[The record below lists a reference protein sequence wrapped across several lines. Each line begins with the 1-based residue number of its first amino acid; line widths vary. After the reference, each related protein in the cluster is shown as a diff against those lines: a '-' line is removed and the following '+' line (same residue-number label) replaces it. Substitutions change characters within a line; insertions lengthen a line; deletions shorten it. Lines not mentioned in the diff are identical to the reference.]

1 MGVHGLTTYVEGN
14 NRLFSTVKLK
24 DSRLVID
31 GNSLYFRLYFD
42 HHLDQLHGGDYAAFA
57 ALLGEFFSA
66 LAACNIQPYVVLD
79 GGIDPSNRK
88 IATLQDRFKSKIK
101 EAHLITQ
108 GRHGCVL
115 PLLTR
120 TVFTQVLKRRG
131 IPVVQCPSE
140 ADWEIACLARQWNCP
155 VLTADSDFYIFDLP
169 GGYLP
174 FKYFEWEKVKSQGS
188 LFFIRTRCYSTSSLC
203 QKFGGMNPE
212 LLPLLAVLAGNDYA
226 SPKDLQKLLA
236 RIAAYGVSRGGAK
249 NKGASSIEHILTW
262 LSTFSSSAE
271 ALAEVSS
278 LMGQEER
285 GGGLSSRLWE
295 GMQEYNISCES
306 SLARW
311 FSGGRGAAGKQS
323 PQFAQLP
330 ESLSRA
336 AEQGCLAPLL
346 VDAFVMRKVM
356 LIAQVENSKLPSSH
370 LCATPIRQAAY
381 GILLK
386 TSGQSPDM
394 VNRDT
399 ARGKRGRG
407 TPPQHAARD
416 PAAPATQ
423 TQTFVEEYDRLDLS
437 FKKNQVEARYLR
449 SNLCV
454 DTVSQAPLAT
464 RLGVILEVL
473 NVKDSALALV
483 PLNLRLATAVTR
495 FWLQEAKPKPSQAH
509 LEALLL
515 GIVCAE
521 LTRISHVR
529 GVCCA
534 DTDAIAAQ
542 ALFRLGQAGRRP
554 LNLVAAHA
562 YSQWTACLWG
572 SLHLNQLL
580 LLPLPEPDV
589 ACLFNGRLVHGLL
602 MCHQAGQ
609 AAGTLLTEGS
619 YAWQLFYDMLSAAKN
634 WSSTAS
640 PAFSYTENSGSGRG
654 RGGGGRGGGGRGQ
667 EGGRGRGGNR
677 RGRGGGRGGG
687 AGRAAGGGQR
697 ASESIN
703 RFALLSMD

>member
-14 NRLFSTVKLK
+14 GRLFSTVKLK

-42 HHLDQLHGGDYAAFA
+42 HHLDQLHGGDYGAFA
-57 ALLGEFFSA
+57 ALLGDFLSA

-88 IATLQDRFKSKIK
+88 MATLQDRFKSKIK
-101 EAHLITQ
+101 EAHQISQ

-120 TVFTQVLKRRG
+120 TVFTQVLKQRG

-188 LFFIRTRCYSTSSLC
+188 LFFIRTRCYFTSHLC
-203 QKFGGMNPE
+203 QRFGGMNPE

-236 RIAAYGVSRGGAK
+236 RIAAYGMSRGGAR
-249 NKGASSIEHILTW
+249 NKTASSIEQILTW

-271 ALAEVSS
+271 ALAEVDS
-278 LMGQEER
+278 LMGQDER
-285 GGGLSSRLWE
+285 SGGLSSRLWE
-295 GMQEYNISCES
+295 GMQEYNISCGS
-306 SLARW
+306 SLASW

-330 ESLSRA
+330 QSLSRA
-336 AEQGCLAPLL
+336 AEHGCLAPLL

-370 LCATPIRQAAY
+370 LCAQPIRQAAY

-386 TSGQSPDM
+386 RSNQLPDM
-394 VNRDT
+394 LNRDT

-407 TPPQHAARD
+407 ALPQHAARGQ
-416 PAAPATQ
+416 AAPSTATQ
-423 TQTFVEEYDRLDLS
+423 TQIFVEEYDRLDLS

-454 DTVSQAPLAT
+454 DTLSQAPLAT
-464 RLGVILEVL
+464 RLGVILEVF
-473 NVKDSALALV
+473 NIKESALALV
-483 PLNLRLATAVTR
+483 PLNLRLPIAVTH

-521 LTRISHVR
+521 LTRMSHM
-529 GVCCA
+529 GGIYCT
-534 DTDAIAAQ
+534 DTDGIAAQ
-542 ALFRLGQAGRRP
+542 ALCRVGQAGRRP
-554 LNLVAAHA
+554 LNLGAAHA
-562 YSQWTACLWG
+562 YSQWTACLWS

-602 MCHQAGQ
+602 MCQQAGQ
-609 AAGTLLTEGS
+609 SADTLLMEGS
-619 YAWQLFYDMLSAAKN
+619 YGRQLFYDMLSAARN
-634 WSSTAS
+634 WSSTTS
-640 PAFSYTENSGSGRG
+640 PAFSNAENSGSGRG
-654 RGGGGRGGGGRGQ
+654 RGGGGRGG
-667 EGGRGRGGNR
+667 RGRGGNR
-677 RGRGGGRGGG
+677 RGRGGGGRGGG
-687 AGRAAGGGQR
+687 GKAASGT
-697 ASESIN
+697 IN